1 MPRISNSVLRRA
13 RAISRL
19 LPLLLPTCR
28 DIPSA
33 RNELRWLAEHAI
45 EQTVSSGASWRAL
58 LRHLCAQRGRGKPLQ
73 YILGNQPFGGLEIL
87 CRKGV
92 FIPRLVS
99 RYHNYLD
106 IFRLRF
112 SDRWFRPETE
122 AYTMHIADMVNDMLK
137 TKLISKAALPSSNVP
152 RFRILDLCSGTGC
165 VSLLLHA
172 LLSRQE
178 LELEIL
184 GIDISPKAVA
194 LAKRN
199 LSHNIT
205 LGNLPRAAKDQVR
218 FAEADIFCEGF
229 LEQGSWDMMI
239 SNPPYISPRSFNQDT
254 ARSTRSYEPKI
265 ALVPPCSQS
274 LATKVE
280 TTSIDVSIGD
290 SFYSRL
296 SEVAERSN
304 AKILLVEVAD
314 MAQARRIVAKC
325 EERRYWY
332 QFEIWRDW
340 PDKGVMSE
348 TLIGKASV
356 KVIGHGHGRSVLAWK
371 DGKEKP
377 PNDRRN

>member
-1 MPRISNSVLRRA
+1 MPRIPHSLLRRA

-28 DIPSA
+28 DIHSA
-33 RNELRWLAEHAI
+33 RNELRWLSEHAI

-58 LRHLCAQRGRGKPLQ
+58 LRQLCVQRGRGRPLQ
-73 YILGNQPFGGLEIL
+73 YILGNQPFGDLEIL

-92 FIPRLVS
+92 LIPRLVS
-99 RYHNYLD
+99 TYHNYLD
-106 IFRLRF
+106 ILERDSLI
-112 SDRWFRPETE
+112 DDFRPETE
-122 AYTMHIADMVNDMLK
+122 AYTMHIADMVNEMLK
-137 TKLISKAALPSSNVP
+137 TKQISNATLPSSDVP

-165 VSLLLHA
+165 ISLLLHA
-172 LLSRQE
+172 MLSRQE

-199 LSHNIT
+199 LSHNIAM
-205 LGNLPRAAKDQVR
+205 GNLPRAAKDQVR
-218 FAEADIFCEGF
+218 FAEADIVCEGF
-229 LEQGSWDMMI
+229 LKQGGWDMMI
-239 SNPPYISPRSFNQDT
+239 SNPPYISPRSFSQDT
-254 ARSTRSYEPKI
+254 SRSTRSYEPKI

-274 LATKVE
+274 LATKVD
-280 TTSIDVSIGD
+280 TASIDVSIGD
-290 SFYSRL
+290 SFYPRL

-314 MAQARRIVAKC
+314 MAQARRIVAQWV
-325 EERRYWY
+325 ERRYWY

-348 TLIGKASV
+348 TLIGGASV

-371 DGKEKP
+371 DGLDKI
-377 PNDRRN
+377 PNDC